1 MTLSQPILA
10 PAAHAAGRAI
20 LVVND
25 DPGALFALRTVL
37 GDLDADIVTAGSGD
51 QALLRLLKQDFCVI
65 LMDVKMAGLDGFE
78 TARLVRSR
86 PRSRATPIVFLT
98 SHRASDLDRARGY
111 EAGAS
116 DYLFMPVAPEVLKS
130 KVQVYIDAAR
140 NRSPPAPGAPPDET
154 RPPSP
159 RFPHCA
165 GAIDNMP
172 YAAVQAPL
180 PLQDQRRPEAL
191 PELPG
196 QFEASGQGAGIE
208 RLILDHAGDYV
219 ALLDASGAWLY
230 TSPSYRAEFGA
241 GVKPGARYLEI
252 VHADDRERVRA
263 LVDHPPADASH
274 WRLQYRVLGRSE
286 RHFESDASL
295 IRTDTGEVA
304 QLVLISRD
312 ITERKEM
319 EAYVLHQS
327 FHDSPT
333 GLPNRLLLLDRLGQA
348 TALRERAEARV
359 AVLFM
364 DLDHFKEIND
374 SLGHAAG
381 DRLLQVV
388 AERLVASV
396 REGDT
401 VARVGGDE
409 FVVMLVEPHQLAD
422 AALVA
427 EKIIATVSEAC
438 QIEGSELHVVPSIGM
453 AIFPDDG
460 ADPDTL
466 LRNADIAMY
475 HAKRDAGA
483 HYCFFTQHMQEAASR
498 RLALGNALQR
508 AIRDG
513 EFVMHYQ
520 PKVAAGSGA
529 IIGFEALIRW
539 PQVDGPAIPPG
550 LFIPVAEETGR
561 IDPIGAW
568 AIAQVAA
575 ELARLD
581 AMGFGGIPIAVNV
594 SALQFR
600 REDVTRSLDAAV
612 QAAHIR
618 PGLLEVELT
627 ESGVMSNPAQAI
639 ETLHQIHEL
648 GMTIAIDDFGTGYSS
663 LAYLKR
669 FPIDKLKIDASFVRD
684 IATDPSD
691 AAIVLAIISL
701 AHVLDLTV
709 IAEGVE
715 TPAQVAF
722 LVEHGCDE
730 LQGNYFSAAVSNDDA
745 VGLLRRGP
753 FSMAGAGSPPT
764 METRS

>member
-1 MTLSQPILA
+1 MLIPQARVA
-10 PAAHAAGRAI
+10 PAANQAAPAV
-20 LVVND
+20 LLVND
-25 DPGALFALRTVL
+25 DPGALFALRSVL
-37 GDLDADIVTAGSGD
+37 GDLDADLVTASSGE

-78 TARLVRSR
+78 TARLVRAR

-98 SHRASDLDRARGY
+98 SHRASDLDRSRGF
-111 EAGAS
+111 EVGAS
-116 DYLFMPVAPEVLKS
+116 DYVFMPVAPEVLKA
-130 KVQVYIDAAR
+130 KVQAFLDGAPERRPVRAL
-140 NRSPPAPGAPPDET
+140 APGARGE
-154 RPPSP
+154 
-159 RFPHCA
+159 
-165 GAIDNMP
+165 
-172 YAAVQAPL
+172 AA
-180 PLQDQRRPEAL
+180 D
-191 PELPG
+191 
-196 QFEASGQGAGIE
+196 AGIE
-208 RLILDHAGDYV
+208 RLILEHAGDYV
-219 ALLDASGAWLY
+219 ALLDPAGAWLY

-241 GVKPGARYLEI
+241 AVGPGARYLEI
-252 VHADDRERVRA
+252 VHVDDRERVRA
-263 LVDHPPADASH
+263 LVEHPPAGESH

-295 IRTDTGEVA
+295 IRAPNGAVS

-327 FHDSPT
+327 FHDSLT

-348 TALRERAEARV
+348 TAQRERQRAQV
-359 AVLFM
+359 AVLFL

-374 SLGHAAG
+374 TLGHAAG

-388 AERLVASV
+388 AERLAASV

-409 FVVMLVEPHQLAD
+409 FVVMLVELHQLAD

-427 EKIIATVSEAC
+427 EKIISAVSEAC
-438 QIEGSELHVVPSIGM
+438 QIEGSELHIMPSIGM
-453 AIFPDDG
+453 AIFPGDG
-460 ADPDTL
+460 GDPDTL

-475 HAKRDAGA
+475 HAKRDGGA
-483 HYCFFTQHMQEAASR
+483 HYCFFTAQMQEVASH
-498 RLALGNALQR
+498 RLALGSALQR
-508 AIRDG
+508 AIRND

-520 PKVAAGSGA
+520 PKVQAASGA

-539 PQVDGPAIPPG
+539 PQADGATISPSQ
-550 LFIPVAEETGR
+550 FIPIAEETGR

-568 AIAQVAA
+568 AIRQVAA
-575 ELARLD
+575 ELQRWTGL
-581 AMGFGGIPIAVNV
+581 GFADVPIAVNV

-600 REDVTRSLDAAV
+600 REDVARCLGAAVDAARIEP
-612 QAAHIR
+612 AM
-618 PGLLEVELT
+618 LEVELT

-639 ETLHQIHEL
+639 ETLHQIHAL

-691 AAIVLAIISL
+691 AAIVLAIIGL
-701 AHVLDLTV
+701 AHVLELTV

-715 TPAQVAF
+715 TREQVDF
-722 LVEHGCDE
+722 LVAHGCDE
-730 LQGNYFSAAVSNDDA
+730 LQGNYFSAAVSNEDA

-753 FSMAGAGSPPT
+753 FRIEATGEHDDNRAGGA
-764 METRS
+764 

>member
-10 PAAHAAGRAI
+10 PSARQAETAV
-20 LVVND
+20 LLVND

-37 GDLDADIVTAGSGD
+37 GDLDAAIVTAGSGE
-51 QALLRLLKQDFCVI
+51 QALLRLLKQDFCLI

-78 TARLVRSR
+78 TARLVRAR
-86 PRSRATPIVFLT
+86 PRSRDTPIVFLT
-98 SHRASDLDRARGY
+98 SHRASDLDRTHGF

-116 DYLFMPVAPEVLKS
+116 EYLFMPVAPEVLKA
-130 KVQVYIDAAR
+130 KVQAYIDAAGGR
-140 NRSPPAPGAPPDET
+140 HAPQGDAQADGATAMDGMPHAVVPAPRPPPAPADRHPDAVAAAPPAE
-154 RPPSP
+154 RGGPP
-159 RFPHCA
+159 
-165 GAIDNMP
+165 
-172 YAAVQAPL
+172 AVQG
-180 PLQDQRRPEAL
+180 E
-191 PELPG
+191 
-196 QFEASGQGAGIE
+196 GIE

-219 ALLDASGAWLY
+219 ALLDAAGAWLY

-241 GVKPGARYLEI
+241 ACTPGAPYFEI
-252 VHADDRERVRA
+252 VHPADRERLRTLLA
-263 LVDHPPADASH
+263 HPPPDAAH

-295 IRTDTGEVA
+295 IRADDGAVA

-327 FHDSPT
+327 FHDSLT

-348 TALRERAEARV
+348 TAHRERAHARV

-388 AERLVASV
+388 AERLAACV

-409 FVVMLVEPHQLAD
+409 FVVMLVELQQLAD

-438 QIEGSELHVVPSIGM
+438 QIEGSELHVMPSIGM
-453 AIFPDDG
+453 AIFPGDG

-475 HAKRDAGA
+475 HAKRDGGA
-483 HYCFFTQHMQEAASR
+483 HYCFFTRHMQEAASR

-508 AIRDG
+508 AIRAG

-520 PKVAAGSGA
+520 PKVAAASGA
-529 IIGFEALIRW
+529 IVGFEALIRW
-539 PQVDGPAIPPG
+539 PQAGAAPIPPS

-561 IDPIGAW
+561 IDPIGSW
-568 AIAQVAA
+568 AIGEVAS
-575 ELARLD
+575 ELGRWAGL
-581 AMGFGGIPIAVNV
+581 GFGDVPIAVNV

-600 REDVTRSLDAAV
+600 RADVARSLGAAV
-612 QAAHIR
+612 DLAHVR
-618 PGLLEVELT
+618 PAMLEVELT

-639 ETLHQIHEL
+639 ATLHQIHQL

-684 IATDPSD
+684 IATDSSD

-715 TPAQVAF
+715 TEAQVAF

-730 LQGNYFSAAVSNDDA
+730 LQGNYFSAAVSNEDA

-753 FSMAGAGSPPT
+753 FCIAPGTAAMPPT
-764 METRS
+764 EIRP

>member
-1 MTLSQPILA
+1 MLIPQARVA
-10 PAAHAAGRAI
+10 PAANQAAPAI
-20 LVVND
+20 LLVND
-25 DPGALFALRTVL
+25 DPGALFALRSVL
-37 GDLDADIVTAGSGD
+37 GDLDADLVTASSGE

-78 TARLVRSR
+78 TARLVRAR

-98 SHRASDLDRARGY
+98 SHRASDLDRSRGF
-111 EAGAS
+111 EVGAS
-116 DYLFMPVAPEVLKS
+116 DYVFMPVTPEVLKA
-130 KVQVYIDAAR
+130 KVQPFIASAHA
-140 NRSPPAPGAPPDET
+140 RSPGNAVGTGAPD
-154 RPPSP
+154 
-159 RFPHCA
+159 
-165 GAIDNMP
+165 D
-172 YAAVQAPL
+172 AP
-180 PLQDQRRPEAL
+180 A
-191 PELPG
+191 
-196 QFEASGQGAGIE
+196 AGIE
-208 RLILDHAGDYV
+208 RLILEHAGDYV
-219 ALLDASGAWLY
+219 ALLDPAGAWLY

-241 GVKPGARYLEI
+241 AVGPGARYLEI
-252 VHADDRERVRA
+252 VHVDDRERVRA
-263 LVDHPPADASH
+263 LVEHPPAGESH

-295 IRTDTGEVA
+295 IRAPNGAVS

-327 FHDSPT
+327 FHDSLT

-348 TALRERAEARV
+348 TAQRERQRAQV
-359 AVLFM
+359 AVLFL

-374 SLGHAAG
+374 TLGHAAG

-388 AERLVASV
+388 AERLAASV

-409 FVVMLVEPHQLAD
+409 FVVMLVELHQLAD

-427 EKIIATVSEAC
+427 EKIISTVSEAC
-438 QIEGSELHVVPSIGM
+438 QIEGSELHIMPSIGM
-453 AIFPDDG
+453 AIFPGDG
-460 ADPDTL
+460 GDPDTL

-475 HAKRDAGA
+475 HAKRDGGA
-483 HYCFFTQHMQEAASR
+483 HYCFFTAQMQEVASH
-498 RLALGNALQR
+498 RLALGSALQR
-508 AIRDG
+508 AIRND

-520 PKVAAGSGA
+520 PKVQAASGA

-539 PQVDGPAIPPG
+539 PQADGATISPSQ
-550 LFIPVAEETGR
+550 FIPIAEETGR

-568 AIAQVAA
+568 AIRQVAA
-575 ELARLD
+575 ELQRWTGL
-581 AMGFGGIPIAVNV
+581 GFADVPIAVNV

-600 REDVTRSLDAAV
+600 REDVARCLGAAVDAARIEP
-612 QAAHIR
+612 AM
-618 PGLLEVELT
+618 LEVELT

-639 ETLHQIHEL
+639 ETLHQIHAL

-691 AAIVLAIISL
+691 AAIVLAIIGL

-715 TPAQVAF
+715 TREQVDF
-722 LVEHGCDE
+722 LVAHGCDE
-730 LQGNYFSAAVSNDDA
+730 LQGNYFSAAVSNEDA

-753 FSMAGAGSPPT
+753 FRIEATGEHDDNRAGGV
-764 METRS
+764 

>member
-1 MTLSQPILA
+1 MTLSQPMLA
-10 PAAHAAGRAI
+10 PAARQAEQAV
-20 LVVND
+20 LLVND
-25 DPGALFALRTVL
+25 DPGPLFALRTVL
-37 GDLDADIVTAGSGD
+37 GDLDAAIVSAGSGE

-78 TARLVRSR
+78 TARLVRAR
-86 PRSRATPIVFLT
+86 PRSRDTPIVFLT
-98 SHRASDLDRARGY
+98 SHRASDLDRAHGFA
-111 EAGAS
+111 AGAS
-116 DYLFMPVAPEVLKS
+116 EYLFMPVAPEVLKA
-130 KVQVYIDAAR
+130 KVQAYIDRAGPR
-140 NRSPPAPGAPPDET
+140 RAPPDAAQAAG
-154 RPPSP
+154 PASVAAGDGPS
-159 RFPHCA
+159 
-165 GAIDNMP
+165 
-172 YAAVQAPL
+172 AV
-180 PLQDQRRPEAL
+180 
-191 PELPG
+191 
-196 QFEASGQGAGIE
+196 QGAGIE

-219 ALLDASGAWLY
+219 ALLDAAGAWLY

-241 GVKPGARYLEI
+241 ACSPGARYFEI
-252 VHADDRERVRA
+252 VHPADREHLRT
-263 LVDHPPADASH
+263 LLQHPPPGAAH

-295 IRTDTGEVA
+295 IRAEDGAPA

-327 FHDSPT
+327 FHDSLT
-333 GLPNRLLLLDRLGQA
+333 GLPNRQLLLDRLGRA
-348 TALRERAEARV
+348 TTQRERLHAQAQAQAQV

-409 FVVMLVEPHQLAD
+409 FVVMLVELQQLAD

-438 QIEGSELHVVPSIGM
+438 QIEGSELHVTPSIGM
-453 AIFPDDG
+453 AIFPGDG

-475 HAKRDAGA
+475 HAKRDGGA
-483 HYCFFTQHMQEAASR
+483 HYCFFTRHMQEAASR

-508 AIRDG
+508 AIRAG

-520 PKVAAGSGA
+520 PKVAAASGA
-529 IIGFEALIRW
+529 IVGFEALIRW
-539 PQVDGPAIPPG
+539 PQAGAAPIPPS

-561 IDPIGAW
+561 IDPIGSW
-568 AIAQVAA
+568 AIGEVAA
-575 ELARLD
+575 ELGRWAGL
-581 AMGFGGIPIAVNV
+581 GFGDVPIAVNV

-600 REDVTRSLDAAV
+600 REDVARSLGAAV
-612 QAAHIR
+612 DLAHVR
-618 PGLLEVELT
+618 PAMLEVELT

-639 ETLHQIHEL
+639 ATLHQIHAL

-684 IATDPSD
+684 IATDPGD

-701 AHVLDLTV
+701 AHVLELTV

-715 TPAQVAF
+715 TEAQVAF
-722 LVEHGCDE
+722 LVAHGCDE
-730 LQGNYFSAAVSNDDA
+730 LQGNYFSAAVSNADA

-753 FSMAGAGSPPT
+753 FCIAPGATATPPT
-764 METRS
+764 EKRP